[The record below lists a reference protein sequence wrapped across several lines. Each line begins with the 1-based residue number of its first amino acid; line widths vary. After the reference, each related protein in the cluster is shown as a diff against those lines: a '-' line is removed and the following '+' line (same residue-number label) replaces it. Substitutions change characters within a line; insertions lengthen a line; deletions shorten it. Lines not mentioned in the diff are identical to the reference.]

1 MSKYL
6 KLGVMY
12 KTPKY
17 DDDDYKKYFED
28 EGYYKTMSYVSENDI
43 SNICKKYE
51 DITLE
56 EFDELIAK
64 ILYWLMKNQTKYIIV
79 DLDKFNENFDC
90 KKMTIKELEKELDDK
105 GIDIL
110 ELIGNKLG
118 YKVKIIEEVGK
129 HEAGRSDKE

>member
-6 KLGVMY
+6 KLGVMDKVSRY
-12 KTPKY
+12 NY
-17 DDDDYKKYFED
+17 DECDTDHYEIFTRVY
-28 EGYYKTMSYVSENDI
+28 ENDI
-43 SNICKKYE
+43 SSIYKKYE
-51 DITLE
+51 DVTM
-56 EFDELIAK
+56 DELYESVAK
-64 ILYWLMKNQTKYIIV
+64 ILYWMMKNGSKYIIV

-90 KKMTIKELEKELDDK
+90 KRMTIEKLEKELDDK

-129 HEAGRSDKE
+129 HEADRSDKE

>member
-6 KLGVMY
+6 KLGVMDKVSRY
-12 KTPKY
+12 NY
-17 DDDDYKKYFED
+17 DECNTDHYEIFTRVY
-28 EGYYKTMSYVSENDI
+28 ENDI
-43 SNICKKYE
+43 SSIYKKYE
-51 DITLE
+51 DVTM
-56 EFDELIAK
+56 DELYESVAK
-64 ILYWLMKNQTKYIIV
+64 ILYWMMKNGSKYIIV

-90 KKMTIKELEKELDDK
+90 KKMTIEKLEKELDDK

-129 HEAGRSDKE
+129 HEADRSDKE

>member
-17 DDDDYKKYFED
+17 DDDNYKKYFED
-28 EGYYKTMSYVSENDI
+28 EGYYKTMSYVNENDI

-64 ILYWLMKNQTKYIIV
+64 ILYWLMKNQAKYIIV

-90 KKMTIKELEKELDDK
+90 KRMTIEELKKELDDK

-110 ELIGNKLG
+110 ELIGNQLG

-129 HEAGRSDKE
+129 HEAGRSDKK